1 MGTTDDI
8 TTTIFQQKANAR
20 SRLKQKSKTDI
31 DDRLTCEKQLKSL
44 QNELKEIKSNKVVE
58 EQMRNENDHLS
69 SEMDKTTNEKYTL
82 QEDIKKWR
90 LNSEKMKSVI
100 EDLKER
106 LKKEPEKSEMFNY
119 NQQLKNEVESLKRAN
134 SLMRDNSNTDK
145 TNYQEKVS

>member
-20 SRLKQKSKTDI
+20 SKLKQKSKTDI

-58 EQMRNENDHLS
+58 EQMRIEVEKVQSQSVVEKDEQQKQEKKKFEATIRQMGFEINDLKRFHSDLRNENDHLS

-82 QEDIKKWR
+82 QE
-90 LNSEKMKSVI
+90 KMKSEI
-100 EDLKER
+100 EDLKE
-106 LKKEPEKSEMFNY
+106 SY
-119 NQQLKNEVESLKRAN
+119 KRTIN
-134 SLMRDNSNTDK
+134 S
-145 TNYQEKVS
+145 